1 MSYQKQVFQ
10 SGQVLLASQLNAMDD
25 QIAANAESIGNNVS
39 QEQLTQEVETAI
51 ANSHEIA
58 FLKLENGS
66 LKNRSAS
73 LEDLNKF
80 DWAILD
86 KGYVTL
92 VFDDG
97 SDDLGLAYEIA
108 QEYGLTIS
116 CAIPPERLTI
126 PLSGS
131 TMTGTVKDAC
141 DAIVAS
147 GGEVLVHTL
156 SPLSNE
162 GATEQD
168 FYNYFVQNKIDLEK
182 AGYEINGIITAGSGY
197 SDRSVT
203 LKWVRQYYLYSDS
216 EGKGQGYP
224 QYEKSRYSVYDNT
237 EQSDIDV
244 INTTLDNAVKYKKWI
259 VLAFHKIS
267 ESSSLG
273 TREASLRELFSNIKS
288 YIDSGKLESVTYHYM
303 YNHFGSSANAEAIK
317 TNAYKIRSNEKSIAA
332 NTEAI
337 AAKAENPLYGK
348 TMAATGDSITA
359 TVSNREY
366 AGYAKIIAERNL
378 MAYETKAIWGATIA
392 RGISETS
399 GCILDTIGQMRED
412 ADYVILSGGAN
423 DFYALSSGTET
434 LGAVSNGYTSE
445 LDETTF
451 CGALES
457 MCAQAI
463 ERWPGKKLLYVI
475 THRML
480 DISNESLEDW
490 VTTMIGILRKWGI
503 PYVDLWH
510 EMPSLML
517 PGLKDRYTS
526 NGNTV
531 YDGTGDGLHPNE
543 EGYRRYYVPV
553 IEARLKGLG

>member
-116 CAIPPERLTI
+116 CAIPPERLTHT
-126 PLSGS
+126 LSGS

>member
-25 QIAANAESIGNNVS
+25 QIAAN
-39 QEQLTQEVETAI
+39 
-51 ANSHEIA
+51 
-58 FLKLENGS
+58 
-66 LKNRSAS
+66 
-73 LEDLNKF
+73 
-80 DWAILD
+80 
-86 KGYVTL
+86 
-92 VFDDG
+92 
-97 SDDLGLAYEIA
+97 
-108 QEYGLTIS
+108 
-116 CAIPPERLTI
+116 
-126 PLSGS
+126 
-131 TMTGTVKDAC
+131 
-141 DAIVAS
+141 
-147 GGEVLVHTL
+147 
-156 SPLSNE
+156 E
-162 GATEQD
+162 GA
-168 FYNYFVQNKIDLEK
+168 
-182 AGYEINGIITAGSGY
+182 
-197 SDRSVT
+197 
-203 LKWVRQYYLYSDS
+203 
-216 EGKGQGYP
+216 
-224 QYEKSRYSVYDNT
+224 
-237 EQSDIDV
+237 
-244 INTTLDNAVKYKKWI
+244 
-259 VLAFHKIS
+259 
-267 ESSSLG
+267 
-273 TREASLRELFSNIKS
+273 
-288 YIDSGKLESVTYHYM
+288 
-303 YNHFGSSANAEAIK
+303 
-317 TNAYKIRSNEKSIAA
+317 IAA

-337 AAKAENPLYGK
+337 AANAEAIGQKVSQEQLTERVNDVERIFTEHTTKETTYINENGSDGVILQGNGLIDTNGVFQESAAWICSDYIELKGDVRIKGTFLSMATISAVAFYDSNKAFLSSVHAEQTEYSYTVDMVPPENAVYARFTFVKEANGNQYVTVQETYYESIFDFAEERRSDYQQIVEEAVANAHVNVNGETESTDAWRVSGFVRVNPSDKISLALYGTTGTNLLSFYDKDGKYLEGIPGTESGVHTVENAVPPAQAYYLRYAVLVGDTSQYIRIQSRKIETARSEIERIWAENPLYGK

-359 TVSNREY
+359 TVSNRKY

-423 DFYALSSGTET
+423 DFYALSSGRET